1 MLQHEH
7 LKCNVVKRV
16 AVATLT
22 KVKKKKKTTTKAKQ
36 KTKRSVANMSC
47 IFMTRKS
54 YFTSSS
60 KYVMHNAYA

>member
-1 MLQHEH
+1 
-7 LKCNVVKRV
+7 
-16 AVATLT
+16 
-22 KVKKKKKTTTKAKQ
+22 
-36 KTKRSVANMSC
+36 VANMSC

>member
-1 MLQHEH
+1 MQR
-7 LKCNVVKRV
+7 LKTCSGRYNHQRK
-16 AVATLT
+16 
-22 KVKKKKKTTTKAKQ
+22 KKKKKTTKTKQ

-60 KYVMHNAYA
+60 KYVMYIYDEKKLLYVQ